1 MLLSDHE
8 VIIMS
13 SKVMSSKVQ
22 VNIDPELKQ
31 SAENIIK
38 ELGLTPTAV
47 INGMYK
53 QIVATGKIPLSFSL
67 TPRQRAELELRE
79 VSKKVPVQEV
89 KTKEELEEFFN
100 KD

>member
-1 MLLSDHE
+1 MLLYNHG
-8 VIIMS
+8 VII
-13 SKVMSSKVQ
+13 MSSKVQ

-38 ELGLTPTAV
+38 EIGLTPTAV

-67 TPRQRAELELRE
+67 TSRQRAELELRE
-79 VSKKVPVQEV
+79 VSKKIPVREI

-100 KD
+100 ED

>member
-1 MLLSDHE
+1 MLLYNHG
-8 VIIMS
+8 VII
-13 SKVMSSKVQ
+13 MSSKVQ

-38 ELGLTPTAV
+38 EIGLTPTAV

-67 TPRQRAELELRE
+67 TSRQRAELELRE

-100 KD
+100 ED

>member
-8 VIIMS
+8 VII
-13 SKVMSSKVQ
+13 MSSKVQ

-100 KD
+100 ED

>member
-1 MLLSDHE
+1 MMILIFYNHNMLSYDRE
-8 VIIMS
+8 VIT
-13 SKVMSSKVQ
+13 MSSKVQ

-38 ELGLTPTAV
+38 EIGLTPTAV

-67 TPRQRAELELRE
+67 TPKP
-79 VSKKVPVQEV
+79 VSYTHLTLP
-89 KTKEELEEFFN
+89 TTF
-100 KD
+100 

>member
-13 SKVMSSKVQ
+13 SKLQ
-22 VNIDPELKQ
+22 VKIDPELKQ

-67 TPRQRAELELRE
+67 TSRQRAELELRE

-100 KD
+100 ED

>member
-8 VIIMS
+8 VII
-13 SKVMSSKVQ
+13 MSSKVQ

-67 TPRQRAELELRE
+67 TSRQRAELELRE

>member
-8 VIIMS
+8 VII
-13 SKVMSSKVQ
+13 MSSKVQ

-67 TPRQRAELELRE
+67 TPKQRTELELRE
-79 VSKKVPVQEV
+79 VSKKIPVREV

-100 KD
+100 ED

>member
-8 VIIMS
+8 VII
-13 SKVMSSKVQ
+13 MSSKVQ

-53 QIVATGKIPLSFSL
+53 QIVVTGKIPLSFSL
-67 TPRQRAELELRE
+67 TSRQRAELELRE

>member
-8 VIIMS
+8 VII
-13 SKVMSSKVQ
+13 MSSKVQ

-67 TPRQRAELELRE
+67 TPRQRGELELRE

-100 KD
+100 ED

>member
-1 MLLSDHE
+1 MLLYNHG
-8 VIIMS
+8 VII
-13 SKVMSSKVQ
+13 MSSKVQ

-38 ELGLTPTAV
+38 EIGLTPTAV

-67 TPRQRAELELRE
+67 TSRQRAELELRE
-79 VSKKVPVQEV
+79 VSKKIPVREV
-89 KTKEELEEFFN
+89 KTKEEFEEFFN
-100 KD
+100 ED

>member
-8 VIIMS
+8 VII
-13 SKVMSSKVQ
+13 MSSKVQ